1 MNRSKTFLMLAG
13 VGACVA
19 FAPSLAAAQNGEAVN
34 ADDILAPKTQ
44 PKQESAGQ
52 TASATQSD
60 LEKGLAA
67 AKAENED
74 QVILEKKIALA
85 KEMHQIRPTRTQVDS
100 AVAGAAMALPAS
112 ERQNFIITMKSR
124 LNYNAIERISIDA
137 MVDTYT
143 LVELES
149 MVEYFSKP
157 EAKSASAKVHSWAT
171 AVNPHIV
178 RMIDDVLMRIKTG
191 Q

>member
-1 MNRSKTFLMLAG
+1 MNRSRNFLMLAG
-13 VGACVA
+13 VA
-19 FAPSLAAAQNGEAVN
+19 FCTVFVSSASFAQNGEAVN
-34 ADDILAPKTQ
+34 ADDVLSSQTSTAQAGAQDAP
-44 PKQESAGQ
+44 AM
-52 TASATQSD
+52 SD
-60 LEKGLAA
+60 VDKGLAE

-74 QVILEKKIALA
+74 EAILAQKIALA
-85 KEMHQIRPTRTQVDS
+85 KRMHEIRPTRTQVDS
-100 AVAGAAMALPAS
+100 AVGSAAMMLPAS
-112 ERQNFIITMKSR
+112 ERQNFTVTMKSM

-143 LVELES
+143 LIELKS

-157 EAKSASAKVHSWAT
+157 EAKSASAKVQNWAR

-178 RMIDDVLMRIKTG
+178 KMIDEAIMRIRTG

>member
-13 VGACVA
+13 VAACVA
-19 FAPSLAAAQNGEAVN
+19 FAPSLAQAQNGEAVN

-44 PKQESAGQ
+44 PKQENAGQ
-52 TASATQSD
+52 TTSATQSD
-60 LEKGLAA
+60 LEKGLAE

-74 QVILEKKIALA
+74 EAILEKKIALA

-100 AVAGAAMALPAS
+100 AVAGAAMSLPAS
-112 ERQNFIITMKSR
+112 ERQNFIIMMKSR

-143 LVELES
+143 LVELEA

-157 EAKSASAKVHSWAT
+157 EAKSASAKVHSWAK

-178 RMIDDVLMRIKTG
+178 RMIDEAIMRIKTG